1 MIIKVVYFD
10 ESSAADFLQM
20 YYGGSLVVTD
30 EGTGK
35 YSIGFKGKASGEIGA
50 STSFLSLLKAK
61 ISMSASG
68 EMANSKD
75 SLLKTTITNTIL
87 TDFVNLSGEDSEKN
101 IEIFNG
107 FKVMVPNE
115 SITFAKMYTPFIK
128 MLKEG
133 SKFTE
138 GLADYN
144 YLELDE
150 ILQHAKGYYELLAT
164 NGERKVI
171 FRFNINTL
179 RNGYNLTDLP
189 KMNLTYY
196 GIEVGACREEDLL
209 FENEFSINKSE
220 SRETVSI
227 EEIYNGL
234 KNEEPNLL
242 KIYDIVLAGI
252 AGVKE

>member
-1 MIIKVVYFD
+1 MGV
-10 ESSAADFLQM
+10 
-20 YYGGSLVVTD
+20 
-30 EGTGK
+30 
-35 YSIGFKGKASGEIGA
+35 

-87 TDFVNLSGEDSEKN
+87 TDFVNLSGEDCEKN

-164 NGERKVI
+164 NGDRKVI

-179 RNGYNLTDLP
+179 RNGYNLTDL
-189 KMNLTYY
+189 
-196 GIEVGACREEDLL
+196 
-209 FENEFSINKSE
+209 
-220 SRETVSI
+220 
-227 EEIYNGL
+227 
-234 KNEEPNLL
+234 L
-242 KIYDIVLAGI
+242 KITLHTMG
-252 AGVKE
+252 